1 MGESMIIREMVE
13 SDLPDICLIER
24 ETFSDP
30 WSEEDF
36 HNSFTAQNNGYLVA
50 EVTGRIVGY
59 CGYWGIV
66 GEGYIYNV
74 AVKKEFRRQQ
84 IGYLMLIEMIKQA
97 SDRGITAFTLE
108 VRCSNEAAIRL
119 YERLGFERAG
129 LRKDFYSKPKEDAV
143 IMWLKPIQ

>member
-1 MGESMIIREMVE
+1 MIIREMVE